1 MISVRIVLADDHTIV
16 RHGLRLVLERQ
27 PDFAV
32 VGEANNGREAID
44 VVIRES
50 PDVAI
55 VDIAMP
61 LLNGIEAAKRI
72 NEERPKTA
80 VVILSMHSDEGYILK
95 ALRAGARGY
104 LLKDSAETDLIQAIR
119 AVCAGKAFFS
129 PAVSKVLADDYLRQI
144 QQQGVEDPYELL
156 TARERELLQLIV
168 ELKSTKDIATLLGV
182 SPHTVDTHRGN
193 LMQKLSVHS
202 IPELI
207 LYAVRK
213 GVISH

>member
-1 MISVRIVLADDHTIV
+1 MTSVRIVLADDHTIM

-32 VGEANNGREAID
+32 VGEADNGREAID
-44 VVIRES
+44 LVLRDTPDVVIM
-50 PDVAI
+50 
-55 VDIAMP
+55 DIAMP
-61 LLNGIEAAKRI
+61 LLNGIEATKRI
-72 NEERPKTA
+72 NEERLRTA
-80 VVILSMHSDEGYILK
+80 VVILSMHADEGYILK

-104 LLKDSAETDLIQAIR
+104 LLKDSAETDLIQAVR

-144 QQQGVEDPYELL
+144 RQQGVDDPYELL

-168 ELKSTKDIATLLGV
+168 ELKSTKDIAAMLGV
-182 SPHTVDTHRGN
+182 SPHTIDTHRAN
-193 LMQKLSVHS
+193 LMQKLNVHS
-202 IPELI
+202 TPELI

-213 GVISH
+213 GVIT